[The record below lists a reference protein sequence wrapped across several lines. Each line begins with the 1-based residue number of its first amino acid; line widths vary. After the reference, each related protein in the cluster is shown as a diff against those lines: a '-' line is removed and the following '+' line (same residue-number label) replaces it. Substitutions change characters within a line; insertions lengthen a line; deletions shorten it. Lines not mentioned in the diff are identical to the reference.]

1 MLRRQKWWHA
11 GRWGGAGRRLGNEWL
26 EAGMGRE
33 GNIHYTPFFIY
44 VKVSYVQKS
53 NGRKEWGKDGDQ
65 ERGREGGI
73 LIISRTHFQAFALA
87 YFHFLDDLLNLTPI
101 AILPYFTRETPVD
114 ASEPNSPATSFV
126 NMSPKKSSSGLLS
139 TLVGMYTP
147 YRHRQEMPCSLW

>member
-1 MLRRQKWWHA
+1 MR
-11 GRWGGAGRRLGNEWL
+11 
-26 EAGMGRE
+26 RE
-33 GNIHYTPFFIY
+33 GNIHYAPFFIY

-53 NGRKEWGKDGDQ
+53 NGRKEGGKDGDQ

-73 LIISRTHFQAFALA
+73 LVISRTRFQAFALA

-101 AILPYFTRETPVD
+101 AILPYFTRKTPVD
-114 ASEPNSPATSFV
+114 ASKPNSPANSFV